1 MSAVDTLRRWLA
13 GRDKLANDLP
23 TAEARLAELEAN
35 PPTTADV
42 GEHRDWAEK
51 RDAARREAEAIRS
64 ALAIA
69 TAEAAKAEA
78 TQRETDADAEHAAAE
93 KQAADTKPERAALI
107 AIEKAIAAIMVVD
120 ERNQATE
127 AANSI
132 RGQRAVIV
140 DGETRLRQRPGRT
153 IPAEWRD
160 EIVWSDSAGN
170 RPGVFR
176 EVNGEIV
183 PVEQGFTRRIERV
196 CIRPERVIPPTTPDR
211 LADLLPVLRAALAG

>member
-51 RDAARREAEAIRS
+51 RDAARRDAEAIRS

-69 TAEAAKAEA
+69 TAEVAKAEA
-78 TQRETDADAEHAAAE
+78 AQRETDADAEHATAE
-93 KQAADTKPERAALI
+93 KQAADTKPERAALV
-107 AIEKAIAAIMVVD
+107 AIEKAIAAIVVVD
-120 ERNQATE
+120 ERKQATD
-127 AANSI
+127 AANAI
-132 RGQRAVIV
+132 RGQRAFIL
-140 DGETRLRQRPGRT
+140 DAETRLRQRSGRT
-153 IPAEWRD
+153 VPAKWRD

-170 RPGVFR
+170 RPSVFR
-176 EVNGEIV
+176 EVNGEMV
-183 PVEQGFTRRIERV
+183 PVEQGFTRRTERV
-196 CIRPERVIPPTTPDR
+196 CVHPERVIPPSMPDR
-211 LADLLPVLRAALAG
+211 LADLLPALREALAG